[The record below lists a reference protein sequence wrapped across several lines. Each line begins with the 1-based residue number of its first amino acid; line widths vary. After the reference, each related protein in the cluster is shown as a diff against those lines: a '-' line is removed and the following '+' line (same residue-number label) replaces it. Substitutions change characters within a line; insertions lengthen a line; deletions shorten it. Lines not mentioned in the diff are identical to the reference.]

1 MLRHF
6 LLDRSFQDIIFK
18 LEKVLRDQKVDLAS
32 VAKLDGK
39 NPIIQIIDKKAGNK
53 PLFQVRFKQEGGGST
68 IRHYVEKKQHMVDL
82 LAEARK
88 KARLNK
94 KR

>member
-1 MLRHF
+1 MLK
-6 LLDRSFQDIIFK
+6 D
-18 LEKVLRDQKVDLAS
+18 VLKKHRNVDLGS
-32 VAKLDGK
+32 VLKLGGK

-53 PLFQVRFKQEGGGST
+53 PLFQVRFKPEGDGST
-68 IRHYVEKKQHMVDL
+68 IRHYVEKKPYMVAL

-88 KARLNK
+88 EARKQAKLNK